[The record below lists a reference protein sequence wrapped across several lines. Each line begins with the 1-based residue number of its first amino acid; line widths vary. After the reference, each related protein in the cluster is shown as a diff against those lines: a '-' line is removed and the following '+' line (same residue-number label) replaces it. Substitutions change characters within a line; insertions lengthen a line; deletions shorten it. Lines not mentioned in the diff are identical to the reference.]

1 MLTSLAPSRETT
13 DMAIETSRACVF
25 IIKRERRVN
34 LINDLYGLREDKRD
48 EEGQVI
54 EKEKKKKKEGGR

>member
-1 MLTSLAPSRETT
+1 
-13 DMAIETSRACVF
+13 MAIETSKACVF